1 MSVQEKVVHA
11 LWLYD
16 DLLDLYGDSG
26 NLMLL
31 HKRLGQ
37 LGYEFQVTRASLA
50 DTPKISEYDMVYMG
64 PGKAKNLRHACE
76 HLITLKDEFMKGVE
90 NEKVFLITGNARLML
105 GKGYTDED
113 GAFIPGLGL
122 FPYVGEETGKV
133 FIRDV
138 VANPQFETNE
148 SFLYGFIN
156 RTGLIKENVGPYL
169 FRIVKGA
176 GDEKKGDTFEG
187 NLYKN
192 LFSTWLLGPVLVKNP
207 QMAREFIGRLI
218 GREQVSYDDTLETMA
233 LKLTLKEF
241 SL

>member
-1 MSVQEKVVHA
+1 MNGEKNVQV

-31 HKRLGQ
+31 KKRLSQ
-37 LGYEFQVTRASLA
+37 LGFTVLLTRASLA
-50 DTPKISEYDMVYMG
+50 DSPKISQYDMIYIG
-64 PGKAKNLRHACE
+64 PGKAQNLRRACE
-76 HLITLKDEFMKGVE
+76 HLRGLKEELIKAVE
-90 NEKVFLITGNARLML
+90 EEKVFLITGNARLML

-113 GAFIPGLGL
+113 GAFVPGLEL
-122 FPYVGEETGKV
+122 FDYTGEETGKV
-133 FIRDV
+133 SISDV
-138 VANPQFETNE
+138 VVNPQFETNE
-148 SFLYGFIN
+148 SMMYGFIN
-156 RTGLIKENVGPYL
+156 RTGCIRGNVGPYL
-169 FRIVKGA
+169 FKVVKGA
-176 GDEKKGDTFEG
+176 GDEKKGDAFEG

-218 GREQVSYDDTLETMA
+218 GREQVAYDDTLETMA
-233 LKLTLKEF
+233 LKMTLKEF